1 MNVPVLARAIE
12 AAGFSTVLVTMMPY
26 WAEKTGTPRT
36 LGVEFPFGQTL
47 GQAGDEAQQ
56 MRVIEAAMELLET
69 SVSPDTITYLD
80 EQWPIDQK
88 TAYKAWQP
96 SEASP
101 IITHL
106 APRFREIMR
115 QSKQQQAKK

>member
-12 AAGFSTVLVTMMPY
+12 AAGIATVLVTMMPY

-36 LGVEFPFGQTL
+36 LAVEFPFGQTL
-47 GQAGDEAQQ
+47 GQAHDVAQQ
-56 MRVIEAAMELLET
+56 MRVIDAALGLIET
-69 SVSPDTITYLD
+69 AVSPGTITHLD
-80 EQWPIDQK
+80 ETWPIDQK

-96 SEASP
+96 SEPSP
-101 IITHL
+101 IIAHL

-115 QSKQQQAKK
+115 QSKQKS

>member
-1 MNVPVLARAIE
+1 MNAPVLARAFE
-12 AAGFSTVLVTMMPY
+12 AAGISTLLVTMMPY

-47 GQAGDEAQQ
+47 GQPHNVAQQ
-56 MRVIEAAMELLET
+56 QRVIAAALELLASAAE
-69 SVSPDTITYLD
+69 PGTIAHLD

-88 TAYKAWQP
+88 TAYKTWQP

-101 IITHL
+101 IIAHL
-106 APRFREIMR
+106 APRIRDMMR
-115 QSKQQQAKK
+115 QSRQ